1 MNKLTDQGPE
11 CDMPHVTMTPVSR
24 VMRDTTL
31 PPLSSSVIAHILHWE
46 DETREYNL
54 LNTTPGIQRQ
64 TTVHCISRGL
74 LRIKSLWPCLVTRE
88 VYGPR
93 AISIKKSLSGSDWA
107 FASYWTLH
115 EIWRW
120 PQLRDEALS
129 VVTRQLHFVKSSFFK
144 HFNILKRHLLWQ
156 KCISAEKLQ
165 NSVWVEQKCPI
176 SFKPCSDLML
186 GVTLR
191 APPLNTPK
199 SILLPF
205 TLTSWGSFLRAKAVR
220 ISNNSHYIQA
230 NRHPSHRTTSGKCVL
245 SLCLQ
250 DRHKWGPREDITPSI
265 LTRYSHIEAISQGL
279 CHFTSP

>member
-1 MNKLTDQGPE
+1 M
-11 CDMPHVTMTPVSR
+11 
-24 VMRDTTL
+24 
-31 PPLSSSVIAHILHWE
+31 
-46 DETREYNL
+46 
-54 LNTTPGIQRQ
+54 
-64 TTVHCISRGL
+64 
-74 LRIKSLWPCLVTRE
+74 
-88 VYGPR
+88 
-93 AISIKKSLSGSDWA
+93 
-107 FASYWTLH
+107 
-115 EIWRW
+115 
-120 PQLRDEALS
+120 
-129 VVTRQLHFVKSSFFK
+129 TRQLHFVKSSFFK

-230 NRHPSHRTTSGKCVL
+230 NRHPSLTEPQVANVCWVYVYKIGINGGH
-245 SLCLQ
+245 
-250 DRHKWGPREDITPSI
+250 EDITPSL

-279 CHFTSP
+279 RHFTSP